1 MKLTFLMS
9 HGRKNSVRD
18 EVIGKKWIDLERNTL
33 PREECGP
40 SQKARAAPGFGVVS
54 FYRGG

>member
-1 MKLTFLMS
+1 MS